1 MAMNKVQF
9 QPGMSLTQLLAAY
22 GTEEQCELAV
32 ENVRWPDGFRCP
44 QCDCERYSCY
54 QRKGR
59 IKVFQCCDCRTQTT
73 LTQDTV
79 FHATKLP
86 LTVWFQAIYFLTQSK
101 NNVSA
106 LELKRLLGVC
116 YRTAWRVKHKLM
128 QVQYEEERHT
138 RLTGRIEIDDAYLG
152 GENSGV
158 KAGRGSENKTP
169 FIAAVQ
175 TNKKGHP
182 IAAIF
187 SPVKSFSKAE
197 VIAFAR
203 KSFTPGSTVVSDGLW
218 CFTAVQQAGCIHQR
232 EVVGKNRKSTDMN
245 SFNWVNTV
253 LGNLKTSISGTY
265 HSIESKKYCHRYLRE
280 CQYRF
285 NRRFDL
291 FEMFK
296 RLFTGAAVTGKRTEM
311 WLRLAEE

>member
-1 MAMNKVQF
+1 MSMNKTQF
-9 QPGMSLTQLLAAY
+9 QAGMSLTQLLTDY

-32 ENVRWPDGFRCP
+32 EKARWPDGFRCP
-44 QCDCERYSCY
+44 VCCGERYSAY
-54 QRKGR
+54 WREGDVK
-59 IKVFQCCDCRTQTT
+59 IFQCSDCRTQTT
-73 LTQDTV
+73 LTQDTI

-86 LTVWFQAIYFLTQSK
+86 LTVWFQAIYFLSQCK

-116 YRTAWRVKHKLM
+116 YRTAWRIKHKLM
-128 QVQYEEERHT
+128 EVQYEEEIPT
-138 RLTGRIEIDDAYLG
+138 RLIGRIELDDAYLG
-152 GENSGV
+152 GENCGG

-175 TNKKGHP
+175 TNEKGNP
-182 IAAIF
+182 IAAVF
-187 SPVKSFSKAE
+187 SPVKTFSNDE
-197 VIAFAR
+197 VIAFAK
-203 KSFTPGSTVVSDGLW
+203 KSLTPNSTVVSDGLW
-218 CFTAVQQAGCIHQR
+218 CFAGVKQAGCIHQR
-232 EVVGKNRKSTDMN
+232 EVVGKGRKSTDMD
-245 SFNWVNTV
+245 SFQWVNTV

-265 HSIESKKYCHRYLRE
+265 HSIGFKKYCHRYLSE

-291 FEMFK
+291 FSMFK
-296 RLFTGAAVTGKRTEM
+296 KLITGAARTGMRTEV